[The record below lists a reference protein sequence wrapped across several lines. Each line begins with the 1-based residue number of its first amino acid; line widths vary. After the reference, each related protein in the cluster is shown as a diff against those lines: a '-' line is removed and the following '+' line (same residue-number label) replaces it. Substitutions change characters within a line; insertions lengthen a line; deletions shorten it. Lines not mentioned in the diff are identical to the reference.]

1 MELSLETYINEQFD
15 TLKPQFS
22 GKKKKFTNVVILDL
36 RLSLKKLSA
45 VALLMEMLLPEKV
58 KAEKL
63 MGSLFPIYK
72 KMGQLRD
79 IQVIKSSLL
88 NYGESMDLY
97 FDRIHHLIDQKEKSY
112 EFEVFDS
119 MNDFHLKGKK
129 KFLKKVN
136 QIQNTLDKTDIVE
149 IANENMQQL
158 ISSITRKLLS
168 FKISEENYHNIRRSI
183 KTIGYIIKL
192 LAKDVEKNDLMIK
205 SKWTKPIAQE
215 LGEWHDKVILR
226 DFIVELMLNE
236 SEAEFLQEFE
246 RQEVQ
251 ILFNRIEVE
260 SIHHLKLFRVHFDK
274 LIIELEERL

>member
-1 MELSLETYINEQFD
+1 MELSLEYYITAQFD
-15 TLKPQFS
+15 ILKTQFS
-22 GKKKKFTNVVILDL
+22 GKKRKFSNGDILDL

-45 VALLMEMLLPEKV
+45 VSLFLEMLLPEKV
-58 KAEKL
+58 NAENL
-63 MGSLFPIYK
+63 MDSLFPIYK
-72 KMGQLRD
+72 KMGHLRD

-97 FDRIHHLIDQKEKSY
+97 FDRIHYLIDQKEKSY

-119 MNDFHLKGKK
+119 MNDFELKGKK
-129 KFLKKVN
+129 KFLKKVK
-136 QIQNTLDKTDIVE
+136 QIQKNLNKTELID

-158 ISSITRKLLS
+158 ISGITRKLLS
-168 FKISEENYHNIRRSI
+168 NKISEEKYHEIRRSI
-183 KTIGYIIKL
+183 KAIGYINKL

-215 LGEWHDKVILR
+215 LGEWHDKVIVR
-226 DFIVELMLNE
+226 DFIIEIMLNE
-236 SEAEFLQEFE
+236 SESEFLREFE
-246 RQEVQ
+246 RKEVQ
-251 ILFNRIEVE
+251 LLFDRIEVE